1 MNPFNTPETIKK
13 VKDLV
18 EKILSYKKEEFL
30 LGKVGLVGTE
40 GFEEIFLK
48 IQKLLSS
55 LNLENLHKL
64 PEGNLLSI
72 YDNSLKR
79 TDDLL
84 NNFKASKNFDTLVG
98 YVNQLS
104 NELPSVWGQVNAYA
118 PYLSLDYSGNSA
130 VFLNYKKDWELQ
142 IEESKKLIEDSKKI
156 NEQFKIELKDKAV
169 QASSKHFQDLAD
181 DCKKEYNKWFWWLMI
196 TAVLGMVLAVGIFI
210 ISPDSGLNI
219 NFISSKITVFIIF
232 IYLIFFF
239 AKNATASKH
248 NYFIA
253 MQKVNALNTFKAL
266 IESAELPGYK
276 DKMLEHVASCI
287 FSLYDTGLSKGE
299 SSFNFGIDPT
309 KLIK

>member
-1 MNPFNTPETIKK
+1 MNPFNNPQTIKK

-18 EKILSYKKEEFL
+18 EKILSYKSEDFL

-40 GFEEIFLK
+40 GFEEIFFK
-48 IQKLLSS
+48 IQKILSS
-55 LNLENLHKL
+55 LNLENLDKL

-72 YDNSLKR
+72 YDNPLKR

-84 NNFKASKNFDTLVG
+84 NSFKSSRNSNDIVNLVN
-98 YVNQLS
+98 YLN

-118 PYLSLDYSGNSA
+118 PYLSIDYSGNNA
-130 VFLNYKKDWELQ
+130 VFLKVKENWDLKTKEIDDIIKKN
-142 IEESKKLIEDSKKI
+142 
-156 NEQFKIELKDKAV
+156 NEVSERLKTQAV
-169 QASSKHFQDLAD
+169 QASSIHFKTLAD
-181 DCKKEYNKWFWWLMI
+181 DCKKEYNKWFLWLMI
-196 TAVLGMVLAVGIFI
+196 TAVLGMGLAVGIFI

-253 MQKVNALNTFKAL
+253 MQKVNALNTFKTL

-309 KLIK
+309 KIIK